1 MSPSGQNRLARDHVK
16 DYPMCCRNGRERHT
30 ATAAAITPGEQLQ
43 TMEAFEKEFSPKPGF
58 YDPDVEVSPRVRA
71 ILVALDTP

>member
-30 ATAAAITPGEQLQ
+30 ATAAAITPGEQLRHL
-43 TMEAFEKEFSPKPGF
+43 S
-58 YDPDVEVSPRVRA
+58 
-71 ILVALDTP
+71 

>member
-30 ATAAAITPGEQLQ
+30 ATAAAITPGEQL
-43 TMEAFEKEFSPKPGF
+43 P
-58 YDPDVEVSPRVRA
+58 
-71 ILVALDTP
+71 

>member
-1 MSPSGQNRLARDHVK
+1 MLLRCFLRLYEISR
-16 DYPMCCRNGRERHT
+16 YPERIALHYQCG
-30 ATAAAITPGEQLQ
+30 PMENHE